1 MTTVK
6 KIDRRKKYMMMV
18 DVETTL
24 SDGNEQIIF
33 DLGFAIFTKDG
44 SVYEKRSYV
53 IAEVFDNY
61 NLMSRAYYFSKY
73 PKYLKGLESGEFVKA
88 HWVTAI
94 TEMMNLI
101 NQYDVKE
108 VVAYNLAFDLRA
120 IKKTNEYIRNREF
133 KLFDN
138 LKQECLWNKAVETI
152 CQQKSY
158 KAFCKKHGLIAPS
171 GKFYKTSAESVFAY
185 MENNPSFEEEHTG
198 LEDVLI
204 EIKIY
209 NRVMRQKKKMTKGI
223 VNQPYK
229 KAMID

>member
-1 MTTVK
+1 M
-6 KIDRRKKYMMMV
+6 
-18 DVETTL
+18 
-24 SDGNEQIIF
+24 F
-33 DLGFAIFTKDG
+33 FTKDG

-120 IKKTNEYIRNREF
+120 IKKTNEYIRNKEF

-152 CQQKSY
+152 CQQKSTLLDIFLINHCFFIWMVY
-158 KAFCKKHGLIAPS
+158 NPFCHFFLLS
-171 GKFYKTSAESVFAY
+171 HYS
-185 MENNPSFEEEHTG
+185 
-198 LEDVLI
+198 
-204 EIKIY
+204 
-209 NRVMRQKKKMTKGI
+209 I
-223 VNQPYK
+223 VDFNFN
-229 KAMID
+229 